1 MRENNKENHV
11 LKVQMFGTFTM
22 NYGGKPLVMKRSRR
36 NNQFT
41 NLMQAMLFYS
51 EKGVG
56 RDWLEDVVFEDRDVE
71 NRHNSLRVLIY
82 KAIKK
87 LNELGLPEAK

>member
-36 NNQFT
+36 NNQLKLPT
-41 NLMQAMLFYS
+41 PYGVLNL
-51 EKGVG
+51 EKSI
-56 RDWLEDVVFEDRDVE
+56 L
-71 NRHNSLRVLIY
+71 
-82 KAIKK
+82 
-87 LNELGLPEAK
+87 